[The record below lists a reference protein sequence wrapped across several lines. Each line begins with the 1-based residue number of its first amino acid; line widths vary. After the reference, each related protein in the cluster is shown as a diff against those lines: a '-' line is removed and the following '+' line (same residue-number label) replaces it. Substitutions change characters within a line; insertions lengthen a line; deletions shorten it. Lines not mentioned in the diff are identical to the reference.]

1 MALLDD
7 LTTTLPEDDGAHT
20 RRVFLQA
27 VGAGALA
34 VASVGTAITAV
45 RYLWPEVLFEP
56 ETRFRIGRPEDIA
69 VGTLTVLPQQ
79 RVYVMHGATGFIAM
93 SAVCTHLGCL
103 TQYERENDRILC
115 PCHGSQFAQDGS
127 VTQGPAPRPLP
138 RLALSVERGLL
149 VVDTSKVV
157 GPEAVLKV

>member
-1 MALLDD
+1 MALIDD
-7 LTTTLPEDDGAHT
+7 LRTPLPEGEAAHT

-34 VASVGTAITAV
+34 LANVGTAVTAV

-56 ETRFRIGRPEDIA
+56 ETRFRIGRPDDIA

-79 RVYVMHGATGFIAM
+79 KVYVMHAASGFIAM

-103 TQYERENDRILC
+103 TQYERENNRILC
-115 PCHGSQFAQDGS
+115 PCHGSQFAPDGS
-127 VTQGPAPRPLP
+127 VRQGPAPRPLP

-157 GPEAVLKV
+157 APETVLKV